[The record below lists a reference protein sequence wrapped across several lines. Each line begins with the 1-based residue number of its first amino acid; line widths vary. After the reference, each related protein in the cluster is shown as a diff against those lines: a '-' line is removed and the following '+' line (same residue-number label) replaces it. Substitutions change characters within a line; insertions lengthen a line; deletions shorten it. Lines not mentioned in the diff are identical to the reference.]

1 MNYRFLL
8 LGPLALVA
16 ATFARAEDVQ
26 GIVLPVEHATVSSPV
41 LQEVIEAVLV
51 KEGDVVT
58 KKQVLVQLRN
68 LKEQLAVEE
77 AKRLIEQAS
86 FVAKGMEE
94 LYKGKVGSREQSIK
108 ANTDLELAKIRLA
121 LAQEQLD
128 EKTVRSPLAGIVV
141 KKWKEAG
148 ESADRVEK
156 LVDIVNID
164 QVYVQFYLD
173 PKFMLTL
180 QVGQTVPVR
189 FPVLNGADFQT
200 RSTSSRRRSTGAAI
214 SSSSSC

>member
-1 MNYRFLL
+1 M
-8 LGPLALVA
+8 
-16 ATFARAEDVQ
+16 Q

-68 LKEQLAVEE
+68 SKEQLAVEE

-94 LYKGKVGSREQSIK
+94 LYKSKVGSREQSIK
-108 ANTDLELAKIRLA
+108 ASTDLELAKIKLA

-128 EKTVRSPLAGIVV
+128 EKTVRSPLAGIVT

-189 FPVLNGADFQT
+189 FPVLNGAEFHEQDRLH
-200 RSTSSRRRSTGAAI
+200 RSARSTGAAI